1 MKRYIPALLT
11 ILAFMVLCTAV
22 NAQETNIVYL
32 DSQRILIESA
42 AGKDAYDKLEAV
54 KNEKQIEIDKML
66 KSLKELGD
74 TISVK
79 SPTMKDSA
87 RQELEL
93 KYEQEQRAYNR
104 FVKDAQE
111 ELRRAELSLVKPIS
125 DEVNVIIEEYGSK
138 NAIDLILDKR
148 GPGIV
153 YTSKKLDITDAILK
167 LYDKKYLASKEKT
180 E

>member
-1 MKRYIPALLT
+1 M
-11 ILAFMVLCTAV
+11 LAFLVVCTPV
-22 NAQETNIVYL
+22 NAQDSNIVYL

-66 KSLKELGD
+66 QSLKELGD

-93 KYEQEQRAYNR
+93 KYEQQQRAYNR

-111 ELRRAELSLVKPIS
+111 ELRRAEISLVKPIS
-125 DEVNVIIEEYGSK
+125 DEVNVIIEAYGSK

-148 GPGIV
+148 SPGIV

-167 LYDKKYLASKEKT
+167 LYDKKYLESKDKNE
-180 E
+180 